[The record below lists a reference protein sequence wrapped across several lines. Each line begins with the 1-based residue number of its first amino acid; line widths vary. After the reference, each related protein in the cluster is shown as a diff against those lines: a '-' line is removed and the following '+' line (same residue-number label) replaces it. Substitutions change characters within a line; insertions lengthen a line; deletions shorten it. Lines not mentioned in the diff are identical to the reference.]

1 LPRVLPEYRS
11 IATSRIV
18 EAACVLFREK
28 GFRHTTMD
36 EIAHKLGISKAAL
49 YTYFKD
55 KEALF
60 RATYELDPGQLKQV
74 VEWIVKQGDTRKA
87 FEVFFDKMM
96 PSSMRGA
103 GLSFEVIGEATRNP
117 ELRGVLKKQHD
128 QYLDLV
134 ERCLVAT
141 SKKKQSDARQLAGSI
156 LALWNGMESLV
167 ALGYP
172 VDEARVYWNGA
183 IGKLL
188 DGYNQP
194 S

>member
-11 IATSRIV
+11 IATSRII

-60 RATYELDPGQLKQV
+60 RATYELDSGQLKHV
-74 VEWIVKQGDTRKA
+74 IEWIVKQGDTRKA
-87 FEVFFDKMM
+87 FEAFFDKMM
-96 PSSMRGA
+96 PASMQGA
-103 GLSFEVIGEATRNP
+103 GLSFEVISEATRNP
-117 ELRGVLKKQHD
+117 ELREVLKGHHD

-134 ERCLVAT
+134 EQCLVAT
-141 SKKKQSDARQLAGSI
+141 SKEKRADARQLAGSI
-156 LALWNGMESLV
+156 LALWSGMESLV

-172 VDEARVYWNGA
+172 MDEARIYWNSA

-188 DGYNQP
+188 V

>member
-11 IATSRIV
+11 IATSRII
-18 EAACVLFREK
+18 EAACALFREK

-36 EIAHKLGISKAAL
+36 EIARKLGISKAAL

-60 RATYELDPGQLKQV
+60 RATCELDPGQLERV
-74 VEWIVKQGDTRKA
+74 IEWVVKQGDTRKA
-87 FEVFFDKMM
+87 FEAFFDRMM
-96 PSSMRGA
+96 SSSIRDA
-103 GLSFEVIGEATRNP
+103 GLRFEVISEATRNS
-117 ELRGVLKKQHD
+117 ELREALKGHHD
-128 QYLDLV
+128 QYLDLI
-134 ERCLVAT
+134 EQCLVAT
-141 SKKKQSDARQLAGSI
+141 SKKKRADARQLAGSI
-156 LALWNGMESLV
+156 LALWSGMESLV

-172 VDEARVYWNGA
+172 IEEARIYWNGA

-188 DGYNQP
+188 G